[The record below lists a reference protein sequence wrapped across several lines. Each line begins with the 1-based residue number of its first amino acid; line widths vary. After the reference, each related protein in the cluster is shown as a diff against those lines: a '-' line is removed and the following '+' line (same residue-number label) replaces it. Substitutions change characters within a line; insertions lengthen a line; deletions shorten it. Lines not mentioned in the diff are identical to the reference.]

1 MFGDD
6 LKQSLESIQVSD
18 ELLAKTRLAIE
29 KARIEQAAQS
39 VEAKKKPSHS
49 LARIWKIAVPVACTA
64 LIVGGMVLLLPKLS
78 MKDSMKETVSFSMCS
93 TTAADDYFEES
104 MCTEE
109 SEAIDFTDEA
119 EAEFDRDI
127 TKGNPLIVDGSP
139 TANSSIVPLAVDIEG
154 EWAKANTSQQDLTQ
168 IKFDTY
174 RLCISRDGKSLE
186 LRDLVTDE
194 LLPDNESRV
203 TPQIDDLGDNR
214 FIYAVI
220 YDDIDGSLIIT
231 TVNSMDPMQIT
242 ILDFYLCTYVDGQL
256 VDGDPT
262 YIYSTEI

>member
-39 VEAKKKPSHS
+39 VEVKKKSSRS
-49 LARIWKIAVPVACTA
+49 LARLWKIAIPVACTA
-64 LIVGGMVLLLPKLS
+64 LIVGGMVLLIPKLS
-78 MKDSMKETVSFSMCS
+78 KKDSMNGDVSFSVRS
-93 TTAADDYFEES
+93 TSAAENHCEETT
-104 MCTEE
+104 CVEE
-109 SEAIDFTDEA
+109 SEAIDYADEA
-119 EAEFDRDI
+119 EEGFNHDI
-127 TKGNPLIVDGSP
+127 TKGSPLFVDDSP
-139 TANSSIVPLAVDIEG
+139 TSNSNVVSLAVDIEG

-194 LLPDNESRV
+194 LLSDNESRV
-203 TPQIDDLGDNR
+203 TPQINDLDDNR
-214 FIYAVI
+214 FIYAVV
-220 YDDIDGSLIIT
+220 YDDINSSLIIT

-242 ILDFYLCTYVDGQL
+242 ILDFYLCTYIDGQL
-256 VDGDPT
+256 VDGDPM